1 MKSHRINCRSEQ
13 CGGQSCWFSPA
24 GPPLCPPL
32 SPESPAGQQQ
42 PPTSCTHSSLFLD
55 LCSPWPCLVNVLSL
69 PHTFLWPCTTLQSNA
84 IFSFMASLDQLSQF
98 LAFSWNFVHP
108 QSMDVVIFHANLNI
122 LESEIEVLY
131 VKGKGVHL
139 WRRSGYCNKKTSS
152 TEINVQNFL
161 PEYIRKRGKEKSAVK
176 HTCTARRPRLIL
188 SDDTAK
194 PCSTTTYYH
203 TPTENCWLLCDCW
216 GRTTKHLSHGC
227 TARLMPPI
235 SQEL

>member
-1 MKSHRINCRSEQ
+1 M
-13 CGGQSCWFSPA
+13 
-24 GPPLCPPL
+24 
-32 SPESPAGQQQ
+32 
-42 PPTSCTHSSLFLD
+42 
-55 LCSPWPCLVNVLSL
+55 LSL

-108 QSMDVVIFHANLNI
+108 RNMDVAIFHANLNI
-122 LESEIEVLY
+122 SQSEIEVLY

-139 WRRSGYCNKKTSS
+139 WRKSSYCNKKTSGS
-152 TEINVQNFL
+152 EINMQNFF
-161 PEYIRKRGKEKSAVK
+161 PEHIRKRGEISEAVPEVK
-176 HTCTARRPRLIL
+176 HTCTVQRPCLIL

-203 TPTENCWLLCDCW
+203 APTENCWLLCDCW
-216 GRTTKHLSHGC
+216 GRITEHLSHGC
-227 TARLMPPI
+227 TARLMPLI